1 MGGVAGHLS
10 HLYDNRGMTAN
21 KVKKILSLASAGEL
35 VGTEKTDGYNIYLGF
50 RDGEA
55 RYARNKGDMKA
66 GGRRMSDLMAR
77 IFAGG
82 DAVKNVYID
91 AFTAFSEF
99 VNRLPEDR
107 RAGIFGEN
115 GEIFYNTEIQGPGA
129 DQVVN
134 YDNKTL
140 SIHHGGH
147 KAYDPINDSVEV
159 IDAEANSKMLDQALD
174 MALQDASGQSF
185 TISRTA
191 VLKLKRLDSD
201 AGVRIAVAQMD
212 KAGFT
217 GNMTIDEYLE
227 SKIKPIVQNNFSY
240 FAPETIQLMIDRML
254 DRKNEDG
261 STIKLT
267 QIYKGFPANQKEAI
281 RVAVKE
287 QAPMWIKQAI
297 FPIEDAI
304 HDFAVEMLSGL
315 ESAYILDNHKQVA
328 DLKAQVDEAIREIQ
342 AYDGEGAAEARDV
355 LLTQMSK
362 IKHLDKI
369 DTVVEGFVFIHD
381 DTMYKFTGNFAPVN
395 QILGLFKYGR
405 GNVPAIK
412 RSSSEAPGEVPVV
425 QEGED
430 TERTVAVVPG
440 AFKPPHKGHLEM
452 VKHYS
457 AKADDVYVFISKL
470 PRGSADKGEAEVDF
484 EQSKAIWNL
493 YVESAG
499 LGNVTVMQDPSE
511 NASPMGAAIEFA
523 QNEKNSPNMAQVGDE
538 IIFAASDKP
547 DRKGCPDY
555 ERFKDVEKYVRDG
568 ASMADTKS
576 YACPVFGDYSG
587 TTFRQALFQRDV
599 STMKRYLPDEL
610 VDGGMTSDV
619 LEILNLEAEEVPLHE
634 VIFRLVEEVLD
645 EKKQPSEASV
655 KKAEKGLE
663 KSAKEKGFEEGS
675 EEWNKYVY
683 GGKRKMGWKPEREL
697 EEISLGGGS
706 AGAPGIE
713 GAPSK
718 NKREEHIV
726 NEVLNYLL
734 KATSVGISK

>member
-21 KVKKILSLASAGEL
+21 KVKKILSLASTGEL

-50 RDGEA
+50 RGGEA

-91 AFTAFSEF
+91 AFTSFSEF

-134 YDNKTL
+134 YDNQTL

-147 KAYDPINDSVEV
+147 KAYDPVTDSVEV
-159 IDAEANSKMLDQALD
+159 IDAAANSKMLDQALD
-174 MALQDASGQSF
+174 MALQDVSGQSF

-191 VLKLKRLDSD
+191 VLKLKRLDDD
-201 AGVRIAVAQMD
+201 AAVRIAVAQMD
-212 KAGFT
+212 KAGFS

-240 FAPETIQLMIDRML
+240 FAPETIQLMVDRML
-254 DRKNEDG
+254 DRKNQDG

-328 DLKAQVDEAIREIQ
+328 DLKAQVEEAIKNIQ
-342 AYDGEGAAEARDV
+342 AYDGPGAAEAKDV

-381 DTMYKFTGNFAPVN
+381 NTMYKFTGNFAPVN

-412 RSSSEAPGEVPVV
+412 RSSSEAPGEAPVV
-425 QEGED
+425 QEGEG

-452 VKHYS
+452 VKHYA
-457 AKADDVYVFISKL
+457 AKADEVYVFISKL
-470 PRGSADKGEAEVDF
+470 PRGSIDKGEAEVDF

-499 LGNVTVMQDPSE
+499 LGNVTVMQKASE

-523 QNEKNSPNMAQVGDE
+523 QNEDNDPNMAQVGDE

-555 ERFKDVEKYVRDG
+555 ERFKAVEKYVRDG
-568 ASMADTKS
+568 ATMANTKD
-576 YACPVFGDYSG
+576 YACPVFGDYSA
-587 TTFRQALFQRDV
+587 TTFRQALLQRDV

-610 VDGGMTSDV
+610 ADGGMTSDV

-645 EKKQPSEASV
+645 EKEVEQT
-655 KKAEKGLE
+655 LE
-663 KSAKEKGFEEGS
+663 EE
-675 EEWNKYVY
+675 
-683 GGKRKMGWKPEREL
+683 EL

-706 AGAPGIE
+706 PSAPGIE
-713 GAPSK
+713 GAPAK
-718 NKREEHIV
+718 KEREDHIV

-734 KATSVGISK
+734 KATSAGISK

>member
-1 MGGVAGHLS
+1 MGGVAGHLQ
-10 HLYDNRGMTAN
+10 HLYDNRQMTAN

-82 DAVKNVYID
+82 DAVKDVYIS
-91 AFTAFSEF
+91 AFTSFSEF

-107 RAGIFGEN
+107 QAGIFGEN

-147 KAYDPINDSVEV
+147 KIYDSINDSVEV
-159 IDAEANSKMLDQALD
+159 IDAEENSKMLDKALD
-174 MALQDASGQSF
+174 LALQDASGQDF

-191 VLKLKRLDSD
+191 ALQLKRLGDD
-201 AGVRIAVAQMD
+201 TAVRIAVAQLD

-217 GNMTIDEYLE
+217 GNMTMDEYLE

-240 FAPETIQLMIDRML
+240 FAPETIQLMVDRML

-267 QIYKGFPANQKEAI
+267 QIYKGFPPNQKEAV

-287 QAPMWIKQAI
+287 QSPMWIKQAV

-328 DLKAQVDEAIREIQ
+328 DLKAQVDDAIRQIQ
-342 AYDGEGAAEARDV
+342 SYEGTGATEARDV

-362 IKHLDKI
+362 IKNLDKI
-369 DTVVEGFVFIHD
+369 DTVVEGFVFIYD
-381 DTMYKFTGNFAPVN
+381 GMMYKFTGNFAPVN
-395 QILGLFKYGR
+395 QLLGLFKYGR
-405 GNVPAIK
+405 GNIPAIK

-457 AKADDVYVFISKL
+457 KKADEVFVFISKL
-470 PRGSADKGEAEVDF
+470 PRGGASKGEAEVDF

-493 YVESAG
+493 YVEAAG
-499 LGNVTVMQDPSE
+499 LSNVTVMQKPSD

-523 QNEKNSPNMAQVGDE
+523 QNETNNPNMAQVGDE
-538 IIFAASDKP
+538 IIFSASDKA
-547 DRKGCPDY
+547 DKNGCPDY

-576 YACPVFGDYSG
+576 YACPVFGDYSA
-587 TTFRQALFQRDV
+587 TTFRQALLQRDID
-599 STMKRYLPDEL
+599 TMRQYLPDEL
-610 VDGGMTSDV
+610 VKAGMTSDV
-619 LEILNLEAEEVPLHE
+619 LEILNLEAEEAPLYE
-634 VIFRLVEEVLD
+634 VIFRLVEELLD
-645 EKKQPSEASV
+645 EQHEQLASESIT
-655 KKAEKGLE
+655 EKPEIEL
-663 KSAKEKGFEEGS
+663 S
-675 EEWNKYVY
+675 EE
-683 GGKRKMGWKPEREL
+683 EEL
-697 EEISLGGGS
+697 EEISLGGGGHS
-706 AGAPGIE
+706 GGKSNIE
-713 GAPSK
+713 GAPRK

-726 NEVLNYLL
+726 NEVMNYLL
-734 KATSVGISK
+734 KATRAGI

>member
-21 KVKKILSLASAGEL
+21 KVKKILSLASTGEL

-66 GGRRMSDLMAR
+66 GGRKMSDLMAR

-82 DAVKNVYID
+82 DAVKDVYIS
-91 AFTAFSEF
+91 AFTTFSEF

-107 RAGIFGEN
+107 KAGIFGEN

-134 YDNKTL
+134 YDNQTL

-147 KAYDPINDSVEV
+147 KAYDPITDSVDV
-159 IDAEANSKMLDQALD
+159 VDAEANSKMLDQVLD
-174 MALQDASGQSF
+174 SALQDASGQDF

-191 VLKLKRLDSD
+191 ALQLKRLSD
-201 AGVRIAVAQMD
+201 DTAVRIAVAKLD
-212 KAGFT
+212 RAGFT
-217 GNMTIDEYLE
+217 GNMTMDQYLE
-227 SKIKPIVQNNFSY
+227 SKIKPIVENKFSY
-240 FAPETIQLMIDRML
+240 FAPEIIQLMVDRML

-267 QIYKGFPANQKEAI
+267 QIYKGFPANQKEEI

-287 QAPMWIKQAI
+287 QAPMLIKQAV

-328 DLKAQVDEAIREIQ
+328 ELKAQVEEAIKNIQ
-342 AYDGEGAAEARDV
+342 AYDGPGASEAKDV
-355 LLTQMSK
+355 LMTQMSK
-362 IKHLDKI
+362 IKNLDNI

-381 DTMYKFTGNFAPVN
+381 GMMYKFTGNFAPVN

-405 GNVPAIK
+405 GNVPAIAK
-412 RSSSEAPGEVPVV
+412 SLSEAPGEVPVV
-425 QEGED
+425 QEGEG

-457 AKADDVYVFISKL
+457 NKADEVFVFISKL
-470 PRGSADKGEAEVDF
+470 PRGGASKGEAEVNF
-484 EQSKAIWNL
+484 
-493 YVESAG
+493 VEAAG
-499 LGNVTVMQDPSE
+499 LSNVTVMQKPSE

-523 QNEKNSPNMAQVGDE
+523 QNEDNDPNMAQVGDE
-538 IIFAASDKP
+538 IIFSASDKL
-547 DRKGCPDY
+547 DARGQPDY
-555 ERFKDVEKYVRDG
+555 ERFDAVAKYVRDG
-568 ASMADTKS
+568 ATMADTKS
-576 YACPVFGDYSG
+576 NAATVFGDYSA

-599 STMKRYLPDEL
+599 ETMKRYLPDEL
-610 VDGGMTSDV
+610 VKSGMTSDV
-619 LEILNLEAEEVPLHE
+619 LEILNLAAEEVPLRE

-645 EKKQPSEASV
+645 EKEVEQT
-655 KKAEKGLE
+655 LE
-663 KSAKEKGFEEGS
+663 EE
-675 EEWNKYVY
+675 
-683 GGKRKMGWKPEREL
+683 EL
-697 EEISLGGGS
+697 EEISVGGG
-706 AGAPGIE
+706 GASG
-713 GAPSK
+713 PSIQGYSGK
-718 NKREEHIV
+718 KEQEERIV
-726 NEVLNYLL
+726 NEVLNYLI
-734 KATSVGISK
+734 KATPA

>member
-10 HLYDNRGMTAN
+10 HLYDNRGITAN
-21 KVKKILSLASAGEL
+21 KVKKILSLASTGEL

-66 GGRRMSDLMAR
+66 GGRKMSDLMAR

-82 DAVKNVYID
+82 DAVKNVYIS

-107 RAGIFGEN
+107 KAGIFGEN

-134 YDNKTL
+134 YDNQTL

-147 KAYDPINDSVEV
+147 KAYDPITDSVDV
-159 IDAEANSKMLDQALD
+159 VDAEANSKMLDQALD
-174 MALQDASGQSF
+174 SALQDASGQDF

-191 VLKLKRLDSD
+191 ALQLKRLSD
-201 AGVRIAVAQMD
+201 DTAVRIAVAKLD
-212 KAGFT
+212 RAGFT
-217 GNMTIDEYLE
+217 GNMTMDQYLE
-227 SKIKPIVQNNFSY
+227 SKIKPIVENKFSY
-240 FAPETIQLMIDRML
+240 FAPEIIQLMVDRML

-267 QIYKGFPANQKEAI
+267 QIYKGFPAKQKEEI

-287 QAPMWIKQAI
+287 QAPMLIKQAV

-328 DLKAQVDEAIREIQ
+328 DLKAQVREAIKNIQ
-342 AYDGEGAAEARDV
+342 AYDGPGAAEAKDV

-362 IKHLDKI
+362 IKNLDNI

-381 DTMYKFTGNFAPVN
+381 GMMYKFTGNFAPVN

-405 GNVPAIK
+405 GNVPAIAK
-412 RSSSEAPGEVPVV
+412 SLSEAPGEVPVV
-425 QEGED
+425 QEGEG

-452 VKHYS
+452 VRHYS
-457 AKADDVYVFISKL
+457 NKADEVFVFISKL
-470 PRGSADKGEAEVDF
+470 PRGGASKGEAEVNF
-484 EQSKAIWNL
+484 EESKAIWNL
-493 YVESAG
+493 YVEAAG
-499 LGNVTVMQDPSE
+499 LSNVTVMQKPSE

-523 QNEKNSPNMAQVGDE
+523 QNESNDPNMAQVGDE
-538 IIFAASDKP
+538 IIFAASSKLDA
-547 DRKGCPDY
+547 RGLPDY
-555 ERFKDVEKYVRDG
+555 ERFKDVAKYVRDG
-568 ASMADTKS
+568 ATMADTKE
-576 YACPVFGDYSG
+576 YAAPAFGDYSA

-599 STMKRYLPDEL
+599 SMMKRYLPEDI
-610 VDGGMTSDV
+610 VSSGMTSDV
-619 LEILNLEAEEVPLHE
+619 LEILNLAAEEVPLRE

-645 EKKQPSEASV
+645 EKEVDQA
-655 KKAEKGLE
+655 AE
-663 KSAKEKGFEEGS
+663 EE
-675 EEWNKYVY
+675 
-683 GGKRKMGWKPEREL
+683 EL
-697 EEISLGGGS
+697 EEISVGGG
-706 AGAPGIE
+706 GASGSNIQGYSGKKE
-713 GAPSK
+713 Q
-718 NKREEHIV
+718 EEHIV
-726 NEVLNYLL
+726 NEVLNYLI
-734 KATSVGISK
+734 KATPA

>member
-21 KVKKILSLASAGEL
+21 KVKKILSLASTGEL

-66 GGRRMSDLMAR
+66 GGRKMSDLMAR

-91 AFTAFSEF
+91 AFTSFSEF

-107 RAGIFGEN
+107 KAGIFGEN

-134 YDNKTL
+134 YDNQTL

-147 KAYDPINDSVEV
+147 KAYDPATDSVNV
-159 IDAEANSKMLDQALD
+159 VDVEANSKMLDQALD
-174 MALQDASGQSF
+174 SALQDASGQSF
-185 TISRTA
+185 AISRTA
-191 VLKLKRLDSD
+191 ALQLKRLDDDS
-201 AGVRIAVAQMD
+201 AVRIAVAQMD

-240 FAPETIQLMIDRML
+240 FAPEIIQLMIDRML

-328 DLKAQVDEAIREIQ
+328 DLKAQVEEAIKNIQ
-342 AYDGEGAAEARDV
+342 AYDGTGAAEAKDV

-369 DTVVEGFVFIHD
+369 DTVVEGFVFIYD

-412 RSSSEAPGEVPVV
+412 RSSSEAPGEVERV
-425 QEGED
+425 QEGEYVK
-430 TERTVAVVPG
+430 RTVAVVPG

-452 VKHYS
+452 VKHY
-457 AKADDVYVFISKL
+457 ADKADEVYVFISKL
-470 PRGSADKGEAEVDF
+470 PRGNEKKGEATVDF
-484 EQSKAIWNL
+484 EQSRAIWNL
-493 YVESAG
+493 YVEAEGG
-499 LGNVTVMQDPSE
+499 LSNVTVMQAPSE

-523 QNEKNSPNMAQVGDE
+523 QNEDNDPNMAQYGDE

-547 DRKGCPDY
+547 DNKGCPDY
-555 ERFKDVEKYVRDG
+555 ERFKAVKKYVRDG
-568 ASMADTKS
+568 ATMADTKT
-576 YACPVFGDYSG
+576 YACPAFGDYSG
-587 TTFRQALFQRDV
+587 TTFRQALFQRDID
-599 STMKRYLPDEL
+599 TMKQYLPDKIVSEGL
-610 VDGGMTSDV
+610 ASDV
-619 LEILNLEAEEVPLHE
+619 LRILSLEAEEVPLHE

-645 EKKQPSEASV
+645 EKEA
-655 KKAEKGLE
+655 EQT
-663 KSAKEKGFEEGS
+663 FEE
-675 EEWNKYVY
+675 EELDEMTTMGGAAGGHGGVEIS
-683 GGKRKMGWKPEREL
+683 GGK
-697 EEISLGGGS
+697 GGGPFS
-706 AGAPGIE
+706 RFDPKKE
-713 GAPSK
+713 NEKERKRSK
-718 NKREEHIV
+718 ANENKDLVEKT
-726 NEVLNYLL
+726 LNYLL
-734 KATSVGISK
+734 NVINQ

>member
-10 HLYDNRGMTAN
+10 HLYDNRGITAN
-21 KVKKILSLASAGEL
+21 KVKKILSLASTGEL

-66 GGRRMSDLMAR
+66 GGRKMSDLMAR

-82 DAVKNVYID
+82 DAVKNVYIS

-107 RAGIFGEN
+107 KAGIFGEN

-134 YDNKTL
+134 YDNQTL

-147 KAYDPINDSVEV
+147 KAYDPITDSVDV
-159 IDAEANSKMLDQALD
+159 VDAEANSKMLDQALD
-174 MALQDASGQSF
+174 SALQDASGQDF

-191 VLKLKRLDSD
+191 ALQLKRLSD
-201 AGVRIAVAQMD
+201 DTAVRIAVAKLD
-212 KAGFT
+212 RAGFT
-217 GNMTIDEYLE
+217 GNMTMDQYLE
-227 SKIKPIVQNNFSY
+227 SKIKPIVENKFSY
-240 FAPETIQLMIDRML
+240 FAPEIIQLMVDRML

-267 QIYKGFPANQKEAI
+267 QIYKGFPANQKEEI

-287 QAPMWIKQAI
+287 QAPMWIKQAV

-328 DLKAQVDEAIREIQ
+328 DLKAQVREAIKNIQ
-342 AYDGEGAAEARDV
+342 AYDGPGAAEAKDV
-355 LLTQMSK
+355 LMTQMSK
-362 IKHLDKI
+362 IKNLDNI

-381 DTMYKFTGNFAPVN
+381 GMMYKFTGNFAPVN

-405 GNVPAIK
+405 GNVPAIAK
-412 RSSSEAPGEVPVV
+412 SLSEAPGEVPVV
-425 QEGED
+425 QEGEG

-457 AKADDVYVFISKL
+457 NKADEVFVFISKL
-470 PRGSADKGEAEVDF
+470 PRGGASKGEAEVNF
-484 EQSKAIWNL
+484 EESKAIWNL
-493 YVESAG
+493 YVEAAG
-499 LGNVTVMQDPSE
+499 LSNVTVMQKPSE

-523 QNEKNSPNMAQVGDE
+523 QNEDNDPNMAQVGDE
-538 IIFAASDKP
+538 IIFSASDKL
-547 DRKGCPDY
+547 DARGQPDY
-555 ERFKDVEKYVRDG
+555 ERFDAVAKYVRDG
-568 ASMADTKS
+568 ATMADTKS
-576 YACPVFGDYSG
+576 NAAAVFGDYSA

-599 STMKRYLPDEL
+599 ETMKRYLPDEL
-610 VDGGMTSDV
+610 VKSGMTSDV
-619 LEILNLEAEEVPLHE
+619 LEILNLAAEEVPLRE

-645 EKKQPSEASV
+645 EKKSKVSKAGQERVS
-655 KKAEKGLE
+655 KKIGHLIGDEG
-663 KSAKEKGFEEGS
+663 KSKEQAAAIAYSMEERGELS
-675 EEWNKYVY
+675 EE
-683 GGKRKMGWKPEREL
+683 EL

-706 AGAPGIE
+706 IQGYSGKKE
-713 GAPSK
+713 
-718 NKREEHIV
+718 REERIV
-726 NEVLNYLL
+726 NEVLNYLI
-734 KATSVGISK
+734 KATPA